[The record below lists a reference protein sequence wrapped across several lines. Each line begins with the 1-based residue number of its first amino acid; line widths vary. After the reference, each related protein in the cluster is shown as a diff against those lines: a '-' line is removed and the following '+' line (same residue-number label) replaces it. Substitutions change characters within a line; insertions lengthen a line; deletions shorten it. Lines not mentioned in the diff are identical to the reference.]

1 MLRTEYAFEQKGGF
15 GMVRK
20 LLRSVREY
28 KTSSLLAPLFV
39 TCEVI
44 LEVIIPM
51 LMANL
56 IDFGIEA
63 GNMQYILKMGLALII
78 CCIVSLTFGALS
90 GKYAAVASAGFAK
103 NLREDMYNK
112 VQEYSFSNI
121 DKFSTASIVTRLTTD
136 ITNIQNAYMM
146 SIRVAVRCPIM
157 LIFALFMAFQINS
170 HLAPIFVIAIPILA
184 VGLVIIIS
192 NAKRIFE
199 RVFRI
204 YDKLNNVVQ
213 ENLHGIRVVKSFVRE
228 DHETEKFCSVSKE
241 IYQDFSKAEK
251 ILAFNAPLMQ
261 FCAYGCMLLISWL
274 GAKLIVASGNNPAVG
289 MTTGDLTS
297 MFSYTMQIL
306 MSLMMFSMVFVMIT
320 ISYASMERAEEILDE
335 KSDLHN
341 PENPVY
347 EVKDGSIEFDH
358 VNFAYGKNADK
369 LCLDNVNLKIPS
381 GATVG
386 IIGGT
391 GSSKSTLVQLIPRLY
406 DATEGAVKVGGRDVR
421 EYDIESLREE
431 VAMVLQKN
439 VLFSGTIKDNLR
451 WGKEDATDEE
461 MRHVCQLAQADEFIQ
476 TFPDGYDTYIEQG
489 GSNVSG
495 GQKQRLCIAR
505 ALLKK
510 PKILILDDSTS
521 AVDTKTDASIRR
533 AFREE
538 IPNTTKIIIAQRI
551 SSVEDADKIIVMDN
565 GEING
570 IGTHEEL
577 LKNNEI
583 YREVYN
589 SQVKGGGDDE

>member
-1 MLRTEYAFEQKGGF
+1 MLSNKKGGF

-63 GNMQYILKMGLALII
+63 GNMQYILKMGLALVI

-184 VGLVIIIS
+184 IGLVIIIS

-199 RVFRI
+199 RVFRT

-261 FCAYGCMLLISWL
+261 FCAYGCMLLISWM

-358 VNFAYGKNADK
+358 VNFVYGKNADK

-489 GSNVSG
+489 GTNVSG

-521 AVDTKTDASIRR
+521 AVDTKTDALIRM

-551 SSVEDADKIIVMDN
+551 SSVEDADLILVLDDGK
-565 GEING
+565 ING
-570 IGTHEEL
+570 MGTHQEL
-577 LKNNEI
+577 LANNEI
-583 YREVYN
+583 YREVYE
-589 SQVKGGGDDE
+589 SQQKGGLEE

>member
-1 MLRTEYAFEQKGGF
+1 MI
-15 GMVRK
+15 RK

-39 TCEVI
+39 TGEVI

-51 LMANL
+51 LMAKL

-63 GNMQYILKMGLALII
+63 GNMQYILQMGLALVI
-78 CCIVSLTFGALS
+78 CCILSLTLGTLS

-170 HLAPIFVIAIPILA
+170 ELAPIFVIAIPILA
-184 VGLVIIIS
+184 VGLVFIIS

-199 RVFRI
+199 RVFRT

-228 DHETEKFCSVSKE
+228 DHETEKFCSVSQD

-341 PENPVY
+341 PENPIY
-347 EVKDGSIEFDH
+347 EVKDGSIEFEH

-369 LCLDNVNLKIPS
+369 LCLDNVSLKIPS

-406 DATEGAVKVGGRDVR
+406 DATEGIVKVGGRDVR

-461 MRHVCQLAQADEFIQ
+461 MRHVCKLAQADEFIQ

-489 GSNVSG
+489 GTNVSG

-521 AVDTKTDASIRR
+521 AVDTKTDALIRM

-551 SSVEDADKIIVMDN
+551 SSVEDADLILVLDD
-565 GEING
+565 GRING
-570 IGTHEEL
+570 MGTHEEL
-577 LKNNEI
+577 LANNAI
-583 YREVYN
+583 YGEVYE
-589 SQVKGGGDDE
+589 SQRKGGLEE

>member
-1 MLRTEYAFEQKGGF
+1 MLRTQYAFEQKGGF

-63 GNMQYILKMGLALII
+63 GNMQYILKMGLALVIF
-78 CCIVSLTFGALS
+78 CIVSLTFGALS

-199 RVFRI
+199 RIFRT

-241 IYQDFSKAEK
+241 IYHDFSKAEK

-358 VNFAYGKNADK
+358 VNFVYGKNADK

-489 GSNVSG
+489 GTNVSG

-521 AVDTKTDASIRR
+521 AVDTKTDALIRM

-551 SSVEDADKIIVMDN
+551 SSVEDADLILVLDDGK
-565 GEING
+565 ING
-570 IGTHEEL
+570 MGTHEEL
-577 LKNNEI
+577 LANNEI
-583 YREVYN
+583 YREVYE
-589 SQVKGGGDDE
+589 SQQKGGLEE

>member
-1 MLRTEYAFEQKGGF
+1 
-15 GMVRK
+15 MVRK

-63 GNMQYILKMGLALII
+63 GNMQYILKMGLALVIF
-78 CCIVSLTFGALS
+78 CIVSLTFGALS

-199 RVFRI
+199 RIFRT

-241 IYQDFSKAEK
+241 IYHDFSKAEK

-274 GAKLIVASGNNPAVG
+274 GTKLIVASGNNPAVG

-358 VNFAYGKNADK
+358 VNFVYGKNADK

-489 GSNVSG
+489 GTNVSG

-521 AVDTKTDASIRR
+521 AVDTKTDALIRM

-551 SSVEDADKIIVMDN
+551 SSVEDADLILVLDDGK
-565 GEING
+565 ING
-570 IGTHEEL
+570 MGTHQEL
-577 LKNNEI
+577 LANNEI
-583 YREVYN
+583 YREVYE
-589 SQVKGGGDDE
+589 SQQKGGLEE

>member
-1 MLRTEYAFEQKGGF
+1 
-15 GMVRK
+15 MVRK

-489 GSNVSG
+489 GTNVSG

-521 AVDTKTDASIRR
+521 AVDTKTDALIRM
-533 AFREE
+533 AFRKE

-551 SSVEDADKIIVMDN
+551 SSVQDADFILVMDGGRIVEQGNHDELVALN
-565 GEING
+565 G
-570 IGTHEEL
+570 
-577 LKNNEI
+577 I
-583 YREVYN
+583 YREIFD
-589 SQVKGGGDDE
+589 SQTKSKEA

>member
-1 MLRTEYAFEQKGGF
+1 
-15 GMVRK
+15 MVRK

-146 SIRVAVRCPIM
+146 AIRVAVRCPIM

-199 RVFRI
+199 RVFRT

-489 GSNVSG
+489 GTNVSG

-521 AVDTKTDASIRR
+521 AVDTKTDALIRM
-533 AFREE
+533 AFRKE

-551 SSVEDADKIIVMDN
+551 SSVEDADLILVLDDGK
-565 GEING
+565 ING
-570 IGTHEEL
+570 MGTHEEL
-577 LKNNEI
+577 LANNEI
-583 YREVYN
+583 YREVYE
-589 SQVKGGGDDE
+589 SQQKGGLEE